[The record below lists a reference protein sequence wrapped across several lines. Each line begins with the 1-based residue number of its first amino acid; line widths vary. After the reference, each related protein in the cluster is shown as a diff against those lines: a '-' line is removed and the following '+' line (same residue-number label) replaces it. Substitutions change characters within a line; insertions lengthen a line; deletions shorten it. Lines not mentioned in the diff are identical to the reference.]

1 MEEEPH
7 GAAVLSSRGREWTEM
22 AEENRC
28 LLAELA
34 KLKEQGSHMG
44 RGRSTLRSRL
54 NRSKSK
60 PSWRIRD
67 QNEQGKQKALINGR
81 RSPGVDEAVV
91 HKQLEGK
98 KSYAAIASGSK
109 PQPTPSP
116 PSQTIDLESQRVPAS
131 SVARQDVEWQK
142 IIMAFCFASALSIAL
157 QSLQIQSP
165 LPLSCHLLSMR
176 ILLTFSALF
185 VAKFV
190 RSKFPTVAR
199 VLEQVAVFVAA
210 GGFFLAIAIPLPLH
224 LKFATWA
231 ICAISF
237 AVYQNKWNARTR
249 S

>member
-1 MEEEPH
+1 MSP
-7 GAAVLSSRGREWTEM
+7 RGYSVNM
-22 AEENRC
+22 N
-28 LLAELA
+28 
-34 KLKEQGSHMG
+34 LKEVLVSFFISM
-44 RGRSTLRSRL
+44 SELL
-54 NRSKSK
+54 PKS
-60 PSWRIRD
+60 P
-67 QNEQGKQKALINGR
+67 E
-81 RSPGVDEAVV
+81 
-91 HKQLEGK
+91 
-98 KSYAAIASGSK
+98 

-165 LPLSCHLLSMR
+165 LPLSFHLLSMA

-190 RSKFPTVAR
+190 RSKFPTAAR

-224 LKFATWA
+224 FQFTTWS
-231 ICAISF
+231 ICAISLL
-237 AVYQNKWNARTR
+237 
-249 S
+249 SIIICGISE